1 MLTRFPD
8 DYDNFAKYTRFG
20 NIAPYFDRGW
30 CFCESS
36 WAMLTKPSYFLVV
49 LGRATGDEI
58 RYYGFADC
66 SLMHTGS
73 AGRKAPALPDA
84 FEAELHSKGFTNG
97 KDDRPRVAEL
107 YPVGVRA
114 ALRVRRV
121 AVLRGPGMGGRGGQA
136 AGRGACFGR
145 PAAAAGARP
154 FWQPRGGRGRG
165 RPGGGPPGPGR
176 PAEPAGAQPHQ
187 HRVWDEG
194 AAALAAALRAPGAL
208 PSLQV
213 LDLGDNRVGA
223 EGAAVLAAALRAL
236 GALPRLQ
243 LLHLGG
249 NRVGDEGAAALRAA
263 WAAGGRPVDG
273 MGELA
278 QGSFRRGLYL

>member
-8 DYDNFAKYTRFG
+8 DYDNFAKYTRSG

-36 WAMLTKPSYFLVV
+36 WAMLTKTSYFLVD

-107 YPVGVRA
+107 YRSAFAQRFESVESLFYEVLGWGDEEVRQLAVVLASGALPRLQALDLFGNRVGDEGAAALAA
-114 ALRVRRV
+114 ALRAPGALPSLQVLNLTNNRV
-121 AVLRGPGMGGRGGQA
+121 G
-136 AGRGACFGR
+136 
-145 PAAAAGARP
+145 
-154 FWQPRGGRGRG
+154 
-165 RPGGGPPGPGR
+165 
-176 PAEPAGAQPHQ
+176 
-187 HRVWDEG
+187 DEG

-223 EGAAVLAAALRAL
+223 EGAAVLAAALRAP